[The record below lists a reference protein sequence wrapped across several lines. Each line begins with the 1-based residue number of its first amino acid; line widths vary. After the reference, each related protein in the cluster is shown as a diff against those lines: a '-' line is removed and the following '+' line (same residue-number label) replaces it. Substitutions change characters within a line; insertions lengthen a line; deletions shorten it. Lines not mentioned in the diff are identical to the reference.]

1 MAILELTLLGDP
13 ISKGRPRMGKN
24 GHAYTPERTKSAER
38 AAQAQM
44 MEAMLGQEPATAE
57 LGLAVE
63 FHCATKRATDGDN
76 MLKLVTDA
84 ANGIVFADDSQIME
98 WYCRIYRGVGKKDA
112 KTMILVYELPQDPR

>member
-13 ISKGRPRMGKN
+13 ISKARPRMGKN
-24 GHAYTPERTKSAER
+24 GHAYTPERTKAAER

-44 MEAMLGQEPATAE
+44 MDAMLGQDPATTT

-84 ANGIVFADDSQIME
+84 ANGIVFADDSQIVE

-112 KTMILVYELPQDPR
+112 KTMILVYELPQDPA